1 VTYLATLLWLLCLS
15 CETIG
20 QLVFK
25 KAVGAGIRV
34 AESHLNDAERVP
46 SHPKHKY
53 TRPSAQWQIMLS
65 NWPIWLGISCY
76 AIEFF
81 LYLAFLSVVPLAQ
94 GVLLSS
100 LSIMTIMLG
109 GRIFFAEKLSPK
121 RVLAGTLITIGVSL
135 VGWSG

>member
-1 VTYLATLLWLLCLS
+1 MTYLATVLWLLCLS

-25 KAVGAGIRV
+25 KASTATDESRKASPV
-34 AESHLNDAERVP
+34 ANYAE
-46 SHPKHKY
+46 
-53 TRPSAQWQIMLS
+53 QL
-65 NWPIWLGISCY
+65 PIWLGISCY

-109 GRIFFAEKLSPK
+109 GRIFFGEKLSAK
-121 RVLAGTLITIGVSL
+121 RVLAGMLITIGVSL